1 MEIKKMSE
9 EKSVN
14 QKCLENILCHL
25 TKMVVLTEHD
35 EIDYL
40 KQLVKMSTSVSA
52 QLLGVTRQEENNDTE
67 NNYKILNDGDI
78 CEVNMT
84 SEHIDDYIRARQ
96 GKLSKDEISLLL
108 KNDQID
114 HLQFNHDKD
123 KWQMWDTSGKC
134 FEFCEKD

>member
-1 MEIKKMSE
+1 MSKNE
-9 EKSVN
+9 SIN

-35 EIDYL
+35 EIDRL
-40 KQLVKMSTSVSA
+40 KHLIKMSTSVSA
-52 QLLGVTRQEENNDTE
+52 QLLGVIMQEGNDIIEND
-67 NNYKILNDGDI
+67 YGLLNGKNI

-96 GKLSKDEISLLL
+96 GKLSKDEISLLI

-114 HLQFNHDKD
+114 HLQFDHDKD
-123 KWQMWDTSGKC
+123 KWQMWDTTGKC
-134 FEFCEKD
+134 FVFCEK

>member
-1 MEIKKMSE
+1 MNK

-14 QKCLENILCHL
+14 QRCLENILCHL

-35 EIDYL
+35 GIDDL

-52 QLLGVTRQEENNDTE
+52 QLLGVTRQEGNSDTK
-67 NNYKILNDGDI
+67 NNYEVLNDEDI

-84 SEHIDDYIRARQ
+84 SEHIEDYIKARQ
-96 GKLSKDEISLLL
+96 GKLSKAEISLLI

-114 HLQFNHDKD
+114 HLQFDHDKN
-123 KWQMWDTSGKC
+123 KWQMWDASGKY
-134 FEFCEKD
+134 FEFCKK

>member
-1 MEIKKMSE
+1 MSK

-14 QKCLENILCHL
+14 QKCLENILYHL

-35 EIDYL
+35 ETDDL
-40 KQLVKMSTSVSA
+40 KKLVKMSTSVSA
-52 QLLGVTRQEENNDTE
+52 QLLGVMKQEENE
-67 NNYKILNDGDI
+67 NSEYTDNFDNST

-96 GKLSKDEISLLL
+96 GRLSKDEISLLI

-114 HLQFNHDKD
+114 HLQFDHDKD
-123 KWQMWDTSGKC
+123 RWQMWDTTGKC
-134 FEFCEKD
+134 FEFCNKGREII

>member
-1 MEIKKMSE
+1 MNK

-35 EIDYL
+35 EIDDL
-40 KQLVKMSTSVSA
+40 KKLVKMSTSVSA
-52 QLLGVTRQEENNDTE
+52 QLLGVTKQEGTINIKNDCENI
-67 NNYKILNDGDI
+67 NNEDI
-78 CEVNMT
+78 CEVNMS
-84 SEHIDDYIRARQ
+84 SEHIHDYIKARQ

-114 HLQFNHDKD
+114 HLQFDYSKD
-123 KWQMWDTSGKC
+123 KWQMWDNAGKC
-134 FEFCEKD
+134 FEFGNKG

>member
-1 MEIKKMSE
+1 MSE

-25 TKMVVLTEHD
+25 TKMVILTEHD
-35 EIDYL
+35 EIDDL

-52 QLLGVTRQEENNDTE
+52 QLLGVTQKEDSTYNNE
-67 NNYKILNDGDI
+67 ANNINEDL

-96 GKLSKDEISLLL
+96 GKLSKNEISLLV

-114 HLQFNHDKD
+114 HLQFDHEKD
-123 KWQMWDTSGKC
+123 KWQMWDTTGKC
-134 FEFCEKD
+134 FEFSEKD

>member
-1 MEIKKMSE
+1 MNK

-35 EIDYL
+35 EIDDL

-52 QLLGVTRQEENNDTE
+52 QLLGVTKQEGTINIKNDCENI
-67 NNYKILNDGDI
+67 NNEDI
-78 CEVNMT
+78 CEVNMS
-84 SEHIDDYIRARQ
+84 SEHIRDYIKARQ
-96 GKLSKDEISLLL
+96 GKLSKDEISLLI

-114 HLQFNHDKD
+114 HLQFDYSKD
-123 KWQMWDTSGKC
+123 KWQMWDNTGKC
-134 FEFCEKD
+134 FEFGNKG

>member
-1 MEIKKMSE
+1 MNK

-35 EIDYL
+35 EIDDL
-40 KQLVKMSTSVSA
+40 KKLVKMSTSVSA
-52 QLLGVTRQEENNDTE
+52 QLLGVTKQEENE
-67 NNYKILNDGDI
+67 NSEYTDNFDNST
-78 CEVNMT
+78 CEVNMS
-84 SEHIDDYIRARQ
+84 SEHIRDYIKARQ

-114 HLQFNHDKD
+114 HLQFDYSKD
-123 KWQMWDTSGKC
+123 KWQMWDNTGKC
-134 FEFCEKD
+134 FEFGNKG